1 MPLTPRRSL
10 GSLYRRARTFLFPYR
25 RLADERFFQALQVA
39 NPGMMDPG
47 NVFLFDHAIRHLPSA
62 DPLLEIG
69 SFCGLSA
76 NLITFLKR
84 NRPLSPCSLLTCVW
98 AILVGPGQG
107 HERSGTDGEK
117 EDRAGG
123 GEAVL
128 A

>member
-1 MPLTPRRSL
+1 MPETFTPF
-10 GSLYRRARTFLFPYR
+10 AAHAFL
-25 RLADERFFQALQVA
+25 
-39 NPGMMDPG
+39 
-47 NVFLFDHAIRHLPSA
+47 S
-62 DPLLEIG
+62 
-69 SFCGLSA
+69 
-76 NLITFLKR
+76 